1 MSGSEAI
8 FPVLSYGLQD
18 EHIANGSAFF
28 INNKGVFITAAHTF
42 KNAQRGML
50 ACLDRK
56 VYTITEIWQEYLP
69 NDEQSEPLYRDLF
82 IGMVDSYVPKDI
94 LELGNDVDMKTGQSL
109 AVSGWNTTDYSKP
122 TASVHADDLFK
133 SIISNDKED
142 DDEHALQPTDNE
154 SDLNLNL
161 VEQGKLNTIDD
172 LHSDLHSNTD
182 RSYVVS
188 DNEMSKISKLIP
200 DVLDARFVRYKFRH
214 IDKYSEYP
222 YDFQNGFTMKLD
234 VPEPHGYSGGP
245 LLFDNKVV
253 GMLIGEEGA
262 ISVSYIKE
270 RLNEPAIKNIVENI
284 PPQFALPE
292 TDERIWAYQI
302 IKNVHSAL
310 LTPGGSYTAQASNIL
325 YVLKKNVHLLP
336 TTVSSL
342 ILEGFG
348 GTEGNY
354 YWKEKHKL
362 VNLIVIDDNMIR
374 AADLIDE
381 EAEAVVVHELGH
393 VLNMYEEKHVPNEF
407 DSYLT
412 QIPFDPKEAAR
423 MKAENNL
430 NKELYADN
438 YAHQV
443 GWKSPLLKSFEKYLT
458 MDGAKNKEMF
468 DIRSKALQNEFA
480 KLPGIIRP
488 LNKIPGLN

>member
-42 KNAQRGML
+42 KNSQREML
-50 ACLDRK
+50 ACLNGK

-94 LELGNDVDMKTGQSL
+94 LELGNDADVKTGQNL
-109 AVSGWNTTDYSKP
+109 EVSGWNTNDYSKTTNP
-122 TASVHADDLFK
+122 VHANDLFE
-133 SIISNDKED
+133 SVISNDEED
-142 DDEHALQPTDNE
+142 NDEHDSQPTDSEN
-154 SDLNLNL
+154 DLNL
-161 VEQGKLNTIDD
+161 VEQDKLTTMED
-172 LHSDLHSNTD
+172 LHSDLHSGND
-182 RSYVVS
+182 GSYTVS
-188 DNEMSKISKLIP
+188 DNEMLEISKLIP
-200 DVLDARFVRYKFRH
+200 DVLNAKFVRHKFRH

-222 YDFQNGFTMKLD
+222 YDFQNGFTIKLD

-245 LLFDNKVV
+245 LLLDNKVV

-270 RLNEPAIKNIVENI
+270 RLNEPVIKNIVENML
-284 PPQFALPE
+284 PQFILPE
-292 TDERIWAYQI
+292 INDRIWAYQI
-302 IKNVHSAL
+302 IKNVHSLL
-310 LTPGGSYTAQASNIL
+310 LTPGSSYTPQSSNIL
-325 YVLKKNVHLLP
+325 YVLKKDIHLFP
-336 TTVSSL
+336 TPVSSL

-354 YWKEKHKL
+354 YWKDKHKL
-362 VNLIVIDDNMIR
+362 INLIVIDDSMMR
-374 AADLIDE
+374 AANLTDE

-393 VLNMYEEKHVPNEF
+393 VLNMYEVKHVPNPL
-407 DSYLT
+407 DSYRT
-412 QIPFDPKEAAR
+412 QIPFDAIEAA
-423 MKAENNL
+423 KVNAENNL

-438 YAHQV
+438 YAHQA
-443 GWKSPLLKSFEKYLT
+443 GWKFPLLKSFEKYLT
-458 MDGAKNKEMF
+458 IDGAKNKELF
-468 DIRSKALQNEFA
+468 DIRSKALQNEFS